1 MKINLSRFF
10 RYGLVV
16 ALNILCIF
24 TLQYFINS
32 QNNVSKLLSD
42 LKVSVF
48 INQST
53 SDEINDENV
62 IDKIQNSDKLTN
74 LEFINSSDFDKFSNI
89 EPSLEEFIPKEVL
102 NLPSI
107 ILANVVN
114 INDFVELE
122 KVKEEILSFDF
133 VNDFV
138 YDEKAFNLFFNYKE
152 TLNKYKKIFSIIFY
166 VIIFLF
172 VLKILFFLIKS
183 LYRDILLEISFG
195 ILLGTASYAIICF
208 ITVFNESS
216 VFLLDWHILY
226 FILPLSSMICLLTKE
241 SNV

>member
-62 IDKIQNSDKLTN
+62 IDKRTIIARNGFMRQKYTN
-74 LEFINSSDFDKFSNI
+74 N
-89 EPSLEEFIPKEVL
+89 P
-102 NLPSI
+102 
-107 ILANVVN
+107 
-114 INDFVELE
+114 
-122 KVKEEILSFDF
+122 
-133 VNDFV
+133 
-138 YDEKAFNLFFNYKE
+138 
-152 TLNKYKKIFSIIFY
+152 
-166 VIIFLF
+166 
-172 VLKILFFLIKS
+172 
-183 LYRDILLEISFG
+183 
-195 ILLGTASYAIICF
+195 
-208 ITVFNESS
+208 
-216 VFLLDWHILY
+216 
-226 FILPLSSMICLLTKE
+226 
-241 SNV
+241 